1 MTEINRDEDQQA
13 PADLTE
19 DLQAAFTKGRALD
32 LASFGITDE
41 GLVESQEPVIEF
53 DDNAYFGHVTI
64 IGRPNVGKSTLL
76 NHILGEKISITS
88 RKPQTTRHQVLGI
101 FSENEGQMV
110 FVDTPGIHKKAN
122 KALNKYMN
130 RAATQGMKDVDV
142 LVWMVSAG
150 QLTEEDEYIGEL
162 VAKVKAESDT
172 PLVILVNKIDKNG
185 SHEVLLPYLS
195 NLQAKYNPDH
205 LIPVS
210 ALQSRNLDTLLNVLR
225 SMLPKG
231 KPFFDKEQLT
241 DRTLRFLAAERIREK
256 LTRQLGDELPHELT
270 VEIEAFK
277 EDDDLAHIHGLILV
291 ERSSQKSIVIG
302 KRGAR
307 LKRVGSDA
315 RVELERLLG
324 KKVMLELWVRVKS
337 GWSDDERALQSLG
350 YVD

>member
-1 MTEINRDEDQQA
+1 
-13 PADLTE
+13 
-19 DLQAAFTKGRALD
+19 
-32 LASFGITDE
+32 
-41 GLVESQEPVIEF
+41 
-53 DDNAYFGHVTI
+53 
-64 IGRPNVGKSTLL
+64 
-76 NHILGEKISITS
+76 
-88 RKPQTTRHQVLGI
+88 
-101 FSENEGQMV
+101 
-110 FVDTPGIHKKAN
+110 
-122 KALNKYMN
+122 
-130 RAATQGMKDVDV
+130 MKDVDV

-172 PLVILVNKIDKNG
+172 PLIILVNKIDKNG

-277 EDDDLAHIHGLILV
+277 EDEDLAHIHGLILV